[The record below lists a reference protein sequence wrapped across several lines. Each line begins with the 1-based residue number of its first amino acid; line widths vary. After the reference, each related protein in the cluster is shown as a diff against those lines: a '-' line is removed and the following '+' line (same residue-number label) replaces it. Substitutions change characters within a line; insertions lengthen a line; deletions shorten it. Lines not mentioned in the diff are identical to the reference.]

1 MRPFLIRVG
10 IPLVAVWMLLSA
22 VIGIVAVEGALHP
35 GRSPL
40 TAADTARAE
49 AIAASD
55 HAALSAVSIAAQD
68 GVILRAWY
76 LTRDTGNGTT
86 VILLHGQG
94 ANRAAMLSNADL
106 LLRHGFSAL
115 LPDAR
120 AHGESG
126 GAIATYGIKEASDLE
141 RWYEWLH
148 HSNHGCVDAL
158 GESMGAAELLTSL
171 RAEPSYCAVV
181 AESSFSSFQEAAYD
195 RLGQEFR
202 TGPWLGRTLLRP
214 ALWAGLLYT
223 RWKYGL
229 DLDTASPQSAVQHSH
244 VPIFLIHGLA
254 DTNLPPRHSETMK
267 AINPAIVLWEPRKAW
282 HCGASAVE
290 PQQYEARVVTWFEDH
305 PQPTLQSM
313 THPSP

>member
-1 MRPFLIRVG
+1 MRLFLVRTGLACLALWIV
-10 IPLVAVWMLLSA
+10 LCA

-35 GRSPL
+35 RRSPL
-40 TAADTARAE
+40 ADADIAQAE
-49 AIAASD
+49 AIAATD
-55 HAALSAVSIAAQD
+55 HAVLSNTSVAADDAVT
-68 GVILRAWY
+68 LRAWY
-76 LTRDTGNGTT
+76 LTPNAGNGTA

-94 ANRAAMLSNADL
+94 ANRAAMLGNADL
-106 LLRHGFSAL
+106 LLRHGFSVL

-126 GAIATYGIKEASDLE
+126 GDIATYGIKEAFDLE

-148 HSNHGCVDAL
+148 RSNHACVDAL
-158 GESMGAAELLTSL
+158 GESMGAADLLTSL
-171 RAEPSYCAVV
+171 RAEPGFCAVV
-181 AESSFSSFQEAAYD
+181 AESSFSTFQEAAYD

-214 ALWAGLLYT
+214 ALWAGLFYT

-229 DLDTASPQSAVQHSH
+229 DLDTASPQSAVQHSR

-254 DTNLPPRHSETMK
+254 DTNLPPRHSERMK
-267 AINPAIVLWEPRKAW
+267 EINPAIVLWEPRKAW
-282 HCGASAVE
+282 HCGASTAE
-290 PQQYEARVVTWFEDH
+290 PQQYEARVVAWFEDH
-305 PQPTLQSM
+305 PQPALQSM